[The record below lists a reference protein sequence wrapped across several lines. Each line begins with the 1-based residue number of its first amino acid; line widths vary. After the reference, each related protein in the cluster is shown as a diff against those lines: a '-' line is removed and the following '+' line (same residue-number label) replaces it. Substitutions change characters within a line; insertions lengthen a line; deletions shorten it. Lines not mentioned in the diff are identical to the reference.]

1 MKFFSLLWAM
11 MGMFTSCASSIKD
24 KDWQE
29 TSKVVYR
36 HSTPTVAPDYYRSFS
51 VTVTAEEIVVDVRNY
66 SKTLLAKRYTNTSE
80 NYQSF
85 IKQLQEAGVKKVKE
99 VDNAAGGGEA
109 ESLSLFKGEDEYFSA
124 YESSGSGNLKVANGD
139 LGVLVRRIV
148 PDLDKIIEQTY
159 ENVNQEIEQ

>member
-1 MKFFSLLWAM
+1 M
-11 MGMFTSCASSIKD
+11 
-24 KDWQE
+24 
-29 TSKVVYR
+29 
-36 HSTPTVAPDYYRSFS
+36 
-51 VTVTAEEIVVDVRNY
+51 
-66 SKTLLAKRYTNTSE
+66 
-80 NYQSF
+80 
-85 IKQLQEAGVKKVKE
+85 KE

-139 LGVLVRRIV
+139 LGVLVRKIV